1 MKKSAGILVYK
12 YVDQEIHFLL
22 LHPGGP
28 FWKSKDIGAWTIPK
42 GEIENGDDPFQT
54 ALKEFEEETGT
65 SITGNFIQLNP
76 IKQKGAKT
84 IFAWAVEGDFNCET
98 FHSNTFDMEWPPK
111 SGQLKKFPEID
122 KAEWYDLETSKMKIN
137 PAQFALITEVLTIL
151 KK

>member
-1 MKKSAGILVYK
+1 VKKSAGILVYK
-12 YVDQEIHFLL
+12 YAAQEIRFLL

-54 ALKEFEEETGT
+54 ALKEFEEETGS

-76 IKQKGAKT
+76 IVQKGGKT
-84 IFAWAVEGDFNCET
+84 IYVWAVEGDFNCQT

-111 SGQLKKFPEID
+111 SGQLKQFPEID

-151 KK
+151 KN